1 MSLTRV
7 LVGWLL
13 VSAWFALADLTLARL
28 RGPDLSPRGP
38 APRWL
43 PVVEGLLF
51 TLFAALWFGSMGSGG
66 WVLLFIMLAL
76 LLELPLRLRDAVQRS
91 RPRGLVMAVGVGAVR
106 MVVAASILSF
116 VM

>member
-7 LVGWLL
+7 VVGWLL
-13 VSAWFALADLTLARL
+13 VSAWFAVADLILARL

-43 PVVEGLLF
+43 PIVEGFLF
-51 TLFAALWFGSMGSGG
+51 TLFAALWFGSLGSGG

-76 LLELPLRLRDAVQRS
+76 LFELPVRLRDAVQRS
-91 RPRGLVMAVGVGAVR
+91 RPKGLAMAVGVGVVR
-106 MVVAASILSF
+106 TLVAAGVLSLL
-116 VM
+116 M